1 MIVWIRTRAA
11 DGKVISPLVTS
22 IGSFRV
28 LAPMSNPAY
37 VENPDW
43 LFPQTVCLLATTH
56 KKKRLWAWRECNRRD
71 GSIVGTR
78 RSEKGRRGI

>member
-28 LAPMSNPAY
+28 LAPMSNPAC

-43 LFPQTVCLLATTH
+43 
-56 KKKRLWAWRECNRRD
+56 
-71 GSIVGTR
+71 
-78 RSEKGRRGI
+78 